1 MKYRKAEK
9 ADLDRVVQVASA
21 AFEEYLFLRVIK
33 DLVRDPK
40 QYPTF
45 VEKMMRILVKVFL
58 KHHMCLVAEK
68 NNQIYAVAL
77 LQKGPIPFR
86 AYLLNGG
93 FGLLKFISLK
103 NMLAYFKFME
113 DTDKELE
120 QNVDFDWYLMLLAVA
135 PKHQRQ
141 GYGSRFMTEGIEPFL
156 EEIKGEKLAFYTN
169 TKGNVYFYTKNGY
182 KEVYSS
188 EISFNQVEMGS
199 WYFLKE
205 LKKH

>member
-1 MKYRKAEK
+1 
-9 ADLDRVVQVASA
+9 
-21 AFEEYLFLRVIK
+21 
-33 DLVRDPK
+33 
-40 QYPTF
+40 
-45 VEKMMRILVKVFL
+45 
-58 KHHMCLVAEK
+58 
-68 NNQIYAVAL
+68 
-77 LQKGPIPFR
+77 
-86 AYLLNGG
+86 
-93 FGLLKFISLK
+93 
-103 NMLAYFKFME
+103 MLAYFKFME

-156 EEIKGEKLAFYTN
+156 EEIEGEKLA
-169 TKGNVYFYTKNGY
+169 FYTKNGY

>member
-1 MKYRKAEK
+1 MGIRFA
-9 ADLDRVVQVASA
+9 QVY
-21 AFEEYLFLRVIK
+21 F
-33 DLVRDPK
+33 P
-40 QYPTF
+40 
-45 VEKMMRILVKVFL
+45 
-58 KHHMCLVAEK
+58 
-68 NNQIYAVAL
+68 
-77 LQKGPIPFR
+77 
-86 AYLLNGG
+86 
-93 FGLLKFISLK
+93 LK
-103 NMLAYFKFME
+103 NILAYFKFME

-156 EEIKGEKLAFYTN
+156 EGIKGKKLAFLPIP
-169 TKGNVYFYTKNGY
+169 KEMSILHQNGY

-205 LKKH
+205 LKNTKVTTFSVFIVAVNLLECRIFQRKQFVLL

>member
-9 ADLDRVVQVASA
+9 ADLDQVVRVASTT
-21 AFEEYLFLRVIK
+21 FEDYLFLKVIK
-33 DLVRDPK
+33 DLVRDLK
-40 QYPTF
+40 QYPVF
-45 VEKMMRILVKVFL
+45 VEKMIRILVRIFF
-58 KHHMCLVAEK
+58 KHHICLVAEK
-68 NNQIYAVAL
+68 NTEIYAVAL

-86 AYLLNGG
+86 LYLLNGG
-93 FGLLKFISLK
+93 IGLLKFISLK
-103 NMLAYFKFME
+103 NILSYLIFME

-156 EEIKGEKLAFYTN
+156 EEIQGKKLAFYTN

-188 EISFNQVEMGS
+188 VISFNHVEMGS

>member
-1 MKYRKAEK
+1 M
-9 ADLDRVVQVASA
+9 
-21 AFEEYLFLRVIK
+21 
-33 DLVRDPK
+33 
-40 QYPTF
+40 
-45 VEKMMRILVKVFL
+45 
-58 KHHMCLVAEK
+58 
-68 NNQIYAVAL
+68 
-77 LQKGPIPFR
+77 
-86 AYLLNGG
+86 
-93 FGLLKFISLK
+93 K
-103 NMLAYFKFME
+103 NMLSYFKFME

-120 QNVDFDWYLMLLAVA
+120 ENVDFDWYLMLLAVA